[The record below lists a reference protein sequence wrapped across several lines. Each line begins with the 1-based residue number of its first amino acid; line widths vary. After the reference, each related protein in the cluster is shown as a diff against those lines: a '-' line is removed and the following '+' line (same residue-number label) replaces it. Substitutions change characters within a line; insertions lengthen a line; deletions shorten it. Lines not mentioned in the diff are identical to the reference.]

1 MCYVR
6 REVYRSIFSR
16 VLRLC
21 YTAKMTEAEWVQAV
35 RVRGWEHAVST
46 ALDVLEPLGPL
57 GAQALWVAQ
66 PAAWLV
72 GGWGD
77 ALGTLATALEAP
89 GGIQRLR
96 QALEA
101 DLALETPDAEPD
113 EDQP

>member
-1 MCYVR
+1 MCYIE
-6 REVYRSIFSR
+6 REHTLSIFSR

-21 YTAKMTEAEWVQAV
+21 YTAKMTEAEWMLVEAI
-35 RVRGWEHAVST
+35 RARGWEQAVST

-57 GAQALWVAQ
+57 GAQALWIAQ
-66 PAAWLV
+66 PAARLI

-77 ALGTLATALEAP
+77 ALGILATTLEAP

-101 DLALETPDAEPD
+101 HPAANDED
-113 EDQP
+113 EDQR